1 MKKMIIDEAYKIL
14 VSSLRNFNCRVEK
27 DTYLNRITVH
37 MTEHDIRYLTY
48 EQWSSPSRLESIIS
62 IIRRAFYDLK
72 MDQGELDSYEAELLA
87 QFNEEIALELQ
98 IDRMQTE
105 ISELMEVIR
114 ACTNPEQRLLKN
126 VRDRTITLKELESD
140 LRELK
145 LNKEKSL

>member
-1 MKKMIIDEAYKIL
+1 MIIDEAYKIL

-48 EQWSSPSRLESIIS
+48 EQWSSPNRLESIIS
-62 IIRRAFYDLK
+62 IIRRAFYDFK
-72 MDQGELDSYEAELLA
+72 MDQGELDSYEAELLT

-98 IDRMQTE
+98 IDRIQTE

-114 ACTNPEQRLLKN
+114 ACTNPEQRLIKN
-126 VRDRTITLKELESD
+126 VRERTITLKELESD

-145 LNKEKSL
+145 LNKEESL